1 MSCRVIVISCWCF
14 QGVCFAVAVLLHYFQ
29 LAAFCWMMV
38 EGINLLR
45 GMVKVFRVTSRL
57 RIYSLSAWGKH
68 IIAIFIRSF
77 LPLNKII

>member
-1 MSCRVIVISCWCF
+1 MCF
-14 QGVCFAVAVLLHYFQ
+14 VFAVLLHYFQ

-57 RIYSLSAWGKH
+57 RMYSLSAWGKC
-68 IIAIFIRSF
+68 ILAIFIRS
-77 LPLNKII
+77 LLTKNQIKSN